1 MMQNLSSTALNLAN
15 AHFDGDTLCINPS
28 AAFQLGILIDNQDRD
43 EAPEV
48 PYTLNTFLG
57 ADADYEDNALYIDG
71 GCIIATSVPDAL
83 RQLADAIESGRVAR

>member
-1 MMQNLSSTALNLAN
+1 MQNLNSTELNLAGD
-15 AHFDGDTLCINPS
+15 HFDGDTLRISPS
-28 AAFQLGILIDNQDRD
+28 EAFQLGILIDNQDRK
-43 EAPEV
+43 EAPGV
-48 PYTLNTFLG
+48 PFTLNAFLG